1 MREALQAHLQLPNFE
16 ELISW
21 TYKYVFGMRWINA
34 ASYAVSS
41 NRVDCLMRSDMQ
53 WARVASVTPVVFQE
67 VWSVSPWFVNK
78 VMTCSL

>member
-21 TYKYVFGMRWINA
+21 TYKYVFGIRWINA
-34 ASYAVSS
+34 AL
-41 NRVDCLMRSDMQ
+41 NRVECLMRSDMQ

-67 VWSVSPWFVNK
+67 V
-78 VMTCSL
+78 